1 MTRIFLRRGTSSD
14 LSSVVLAT
22 GEAAYATD
30 TKVLKI
36 GDGGTSFAS
45 LSGLT
50 GGTAGGVSAFT
61 ALSDTPSN
69 FSGAGNRFVKV
80 NSSANA
86 LEFVAGSGGGGGGG
100 STTFVALTDTPANF
114 TSAGGKFVKVNSG
127 ATALE
132 FVAGTSSGGISGV
145 VDDTSPQLGGD
156 LDGQSNNISSVGTIT
171 ANSLVKSGGAS
182 SEFLKAD
189 GSVDSSTYLTSVAF
203 SNIAAAAV
211 VTEAEGIGSNDNDT
225 TLPTSAAVK
234 DYVDNNAGGGG
245 SGIASVAAD
254 TSPQLGGDLD
264 VNGNDIVSASNGDID
279 LLPNGNGKVV
289 FRGGGTGT
297 GANGAGRFKLNCENN
312 SHGIT
317 IQGPPHSAGA
327 NYTLTLP
334 NDDGSAN
341 QLLKTDGN
349 GVLSWANDADTNT
362 TYTAGSGLALAGT
375 QFNADV
381 KSNTTAAGGGTAINN
396 IVTIAS
402 GDYTALSS
410 KNADTLYL
418 LT

>member
-86 LEFVAGSGGGGGGG
+86 LEFVAGSGGGGG

-145 VDDTSPQLGGD
+145 VDDTNPQLGGD
-156 LDGQSNNISSVGTIT
+156 LDAQSNNISSVGTIT

-264 VNGNDIVSASNGDID
+264 VDGNDIVSASNGDID

-334 NDDGSAN
+334 NDDGSAD

-362 TYTAGSGLALAGT
+362 TYTAGSGLVLSGT
-375 QFNADV
+375 TFNATLV
-381 KSNTTAAGGGTAINN
+381 SNTGVAGGGSAVAN

-402 GDYTALSS
+402 GDYTALGS
-410 KNADTLYL
+410 KDANTLYF

>member
-36 GDGGTSFAS
+36 GDGGTNFAS
-45 LSGLT
+45 LSGLV

-61 ALSDTPSN
+61 ALSDTPGN
-69 FSGAGNRFVKV
+69 FSGAASKFVKV
-80 NSSANA
+80 NSGASA
-86 LEFVAGSGGGGGGG
+86 LEFVTVSDSDTTYTAGSGLTLTGTTFHVTGTFGGGGG

-145 VDDTSPQLGGD
+145 VDDTSPQLGG
-156 LDGQSNNISSVGTIT
+156 N
-171 ANSLVKSGGAS
+171 
-182 SEFLKAD
+182 
-189 GSVDSSTYLTSVAF
+189 
-203 SNIAAAAV
+203 
-211 VTEAEGIGSNDNDT
+211 
-225 TLPTSAAVK
+225 
-234 DYVDNNAGGGG
+234 
-245 SGIASVAAD
+245 
-254 TSPQLGGDLD
+254 LD
-264 VNGNDIVSASNGDID
+264 VDGNDIVSTSNGDID

-297 GANGAGRFKLNCENN
+297 DANGAGRFKLNCENN

-327 NYTLTLP
+327 SYTLTLP
-334 NDDGSAN
+334 SGEGSAD
-341 QLLKTDGN
+341 QVLKTN
-349 GVLSWANDADTNT
+349 GAGGLDWVAQTTDTNT
-362 TYTAGSGLALAGT
+362 TYTAGSGLELSGT
-375 QFNADV
+375 TFNSTLVSDTGV
-381 KSNTTAAGGGTAINN
+381 AGGGSAVMN
-396 IVTIAS
+396 IVTIGS
-402 GDYTALSS
+402 GAYTALSS
-410 KNADTLYL
+410 KNANTLYFI
-418 LT
+418 T